1 MAKKKTKKKA
11 AKKKAA
17 KKVPDKKPDAF
28 TVPGSVTPK
37 IIVPH
42 PTAGPKVT
50 EFEKKLDEQLA
61 REAPRRG
68 PGRPPK
74 EPAPEP
80 PTLDLDVVA
89 GVVKIPFELWA
100 IGQGLEGLALTDDE
114 SRKLAEP
121 AKILLEYY
129 LPQIPEIAYAWI
141 GLSVSSFWIMRARLL
156 LIKEIRKQ
164 QESKRPP
171 APVQP
176 TQPGVNTTFPEK
188 LKPTEV

>member
-1 MAKKKTKKKA
+1 MAKKKTRKKVIKKKA
-11 AKKKAA
+11 AKKI
-17 KKVPDKKPDAF
+17 PIKKPDAF

-141 GLSVSSFWIMRARLL
+141 GLSVSSFWIMRVRLL

-164 QESKRPP
+164 RESQKPP
-171 APVQP
+171 VPVQP
-176 TQPGVNTTFPEK
+176 TQPGVNTTFPDK
-188 LKPTEV
+188 LKPTKV